1 MTIPIIYR
9 EELREYDFGPGHPF
23 RGDRFDVFPQ
33 YLRQKLVEGEDYQFV
48 KAEPASDD
56 DLRLICHQDYID
68 YCRDY
73 YRSAHLGLGYAGDVT
88 HFLSADNIPR
98 GRPGKVEEAAR
109 LIIGQ
114 VKVAADLVAA
124 GESLKVVVLGGGLH
138 HARANYGEGF
148 CIYNDVAFC
157 ARYLR
162 QVHGLDR
169 ILVLDTDAHA
179 GNGTAEYFYE
189 DPSVLLID
197 LHQDPRT
204 LYPGTGFAHQIGAG
218 DGRGFTINVP
228 MPLFSG
234 EEAYRLVFAEI
245 VRPVAEEFGPQ
256 VIIRNGGSDP
266 HVGDELTNLG
276 LQVKDFGMIGEQVRG
291 MAEVCD
297 GREID
302 LIASGYTRHILP
314 PVWLAL
320 ICGLAG
326 IDIEL
331 EEPEPVTE
339 WSGDSF
345 VGGINVVIQTVKD
358 HLNEYWQCLR

>member
-1 MTIPIIYR
+1 MTLPIIYR

-23 RGDRFDVFPQ
+23 RGDRYDSFPR
-33 YLRQKLVEGEDYQFV
+33 YLGQKLVEGEDYRFV

-56 DLRLICHQDYID
+56 DLRLICHQDYIEF
-68 YCRDY
+68 CRNY
-73 YRSAHLGLGYAGDVT
+73 YRSAHFGLDYAGDVT
-88 HFLSADNIPR
+88 RFLSPDNIPR

-114 VKVAADLVAA
+114 MKVAADLVAT
-124 GESLKVVVLGGGLH
+124 GESPKVVVLGGGLH
-138 HARANYGEGF
+138 HAKADYGEGF

-162 QVHGLDR
+162 QVHGLER
-169 ILVLDTDAHA
+169 VLILDTDAHA

-204 LYPGTGFAHQIGAG
+204 LYPGTGFAHQVGTG

-234 EEAYRLVFAEI
+234 EEAYRLVFEEI
-245 VRPVAEEFGPQ
+245 VRPVTDEFSPQ

-266 HVGDELTNLG
+266 HAGDELTNLG
-276 LQVKDFGMIGEQVRG
+276 LHVNGFRMIGEQVRE

-314 PVWLAL
+314 PTWLAL
-320 ICGLAG
+320 ICGLTG
-326 IDIEL
+326 IDIEI
-331 EEPEPVTE
+331 EEPEPITA
-339 WSGDSF
+339 WAGDRSPVDISF
-345 VGGINVVIQTVKD
+345 VIQTVKD
-358 HLNEYWQCLR
+358 HQEQYWQCLH

>member
-23 RGDRFDVFPQ
+23 RGDRYDVFPQ
-33 YLRQKLVEGEDYQFV
+33 YLQQKLVESKDYRFI

-68 YCRDY
+68 FCRNY
-73 YRSAHLGLGYAGDVT
+73 YRAANLGLDYPGDFTRVI
-88 HFLSADNIPR
+88 SPDNIPR

-114 VKVAADLVAA
+114 VKVAADLVVA
-124 GESLKVVVLGGGLH
+124 GESPKVVVLGGGLH
-138 HARANYGEGF
+138 HAKANYGEGF

-169 ILVLDTDAHA
+169 VLVLDTDAHA

-204 LYPGTGFAHQIGAG
+204 LYPGTGFVHQIGTG
-218 DGRGFTINVP
+218 DGKGFTINVP

-234 EEAYRLVFAEI
+234 EEDYRLVFDEI
-245 VRPVAEEFGPQ
+245 VRPVAEEFSPQ

-266 HVGDELTNLG
+266 HAGDELTNLG
-276 LQVKDFGMIGEQVRG
+276 LQVKGFRMIGEQVRE
-291 MAEVCD
+291 MAEVCG

-302 LIASGYTRHILP
+302 LIASGYTRYILP
-314 PVWLAL
+314 PAWLAL

-331 EEPEPVTE
+331 EEPGPVTD
-339 WSGDSF
+339 WPGGRSS
-345 VGGINVVIQTVKD
+345 VGINVVIQTVKE
-358 HLNEYWQCLR
+358 HLKEYWQCLR